1 MIRLHMICSNDRE
14 GYFLMHD
21 WSKQDIRETILSLKL
36 AVFDFDGVFTN
47 NQVIVSQ
54 EGKESVI
61 CNRSDGLGLRRLE
74 SVNITPIIISTEVNP
89 IVSIRA
95 RKLCVEC
102 IHGCENKLKVLKDQL
117 IRRDVSLKN
126 VAYIGNDINDESC
139 LKVVGLPV
147 VVADAF
153 EEVKPLARVVL
164 SKKGGRGAVR
174 EFCDHVF
181 FIKSEMK
188 DG

>member
-1 MIRLHMICSNDRE
+1 MHYWSN
-14 GYFLMHD
+14 
-21 WSKQDIRETILSLKL
+21 KDIRKTILALKL
-36 AVFDFDGVFTN
+36 AFFDFDGVFTN

-54 EGKESVI
+54 DGTESII
-61 CNRSDGLGLRRLE
+61 CNRADGLGLRRLE

-89 IVSIRA
+89 VVSIRA
-95 RKLCVEC
+95 KKLCIKC
-102 IHGCENKLKVLKDQL
+102 IQGCENKLTVLKDQL
-117 IRRDVSLKN
+117 NKRNASLKN

-153 EEVKPLARVVL
+153 EEIKPLARLVL
-164 SKKGGRGAVR
+164 SKKGGKGAVR

-181 FIKSEMK
+181 FIKSEIK